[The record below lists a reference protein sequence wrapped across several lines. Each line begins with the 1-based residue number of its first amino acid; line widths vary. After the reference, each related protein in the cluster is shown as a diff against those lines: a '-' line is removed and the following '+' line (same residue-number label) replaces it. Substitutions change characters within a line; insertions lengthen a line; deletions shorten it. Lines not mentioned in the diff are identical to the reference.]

1 MKDKLLKERMR
12 SEAQRPLFVTVC
24 INLFREA
31 DGPAPASPRVH
42 ARPENRSSATRRA
55 AV

>member
-12 SEAQRPLFVTVC
+12 SEAQRSLFVTVC
-24 INLFREA
+24 RNLFREA
-31 DGPAPASPRVH
+31 DEAAPPRVH
-42 ARPENRSSATRRA
+42 TRPEKRGSATQRA